1 MKYILA
7 KGFIAVDGIS
17 LTARPLLRGTAQRQ
31 ALLVNT
37 CKNTRQL

>member
-17 LTARPLLRGTAQRQ
+17 LTARALLCGIAQR
-31 ALLVNT
+31 
-37 CKNTRQL
+37 